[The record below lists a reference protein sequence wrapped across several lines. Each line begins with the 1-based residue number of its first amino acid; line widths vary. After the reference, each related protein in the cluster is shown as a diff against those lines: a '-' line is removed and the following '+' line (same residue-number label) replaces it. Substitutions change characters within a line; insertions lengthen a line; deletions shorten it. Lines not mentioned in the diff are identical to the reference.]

1 MLIKICPGEWKTQLK
16 TINHKVDEDNGKAL
30 EKGNVHYINVCWFS
44 INEFGKTL
52 VVSFQL
58 LPLVLGGQGYGRR
71 NRI

>member
-1 MLIKICPGEWKTQLK
+1 M
-16 TINHKVDEDNGKAL
+16 DEDNGKAL
-30 EKGNVHYINVCWFS
+30 GKGNVQYINVCWFS
-44 INEFGKTL
+44 INELGKTL